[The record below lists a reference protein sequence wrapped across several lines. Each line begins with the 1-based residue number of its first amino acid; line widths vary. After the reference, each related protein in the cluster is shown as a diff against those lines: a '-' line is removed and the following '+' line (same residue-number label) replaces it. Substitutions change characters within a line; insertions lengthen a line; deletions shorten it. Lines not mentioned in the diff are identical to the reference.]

1 MAHGSQNIIIHFAF
15 LPGAQSPFGFVF
27 QYNFFSFFNTLVS
40 FWKVV
45 CRVPVSGAS
54 QQGLFCWRPF
64 YAENCVVHSAS
75 YFLFPFH
82 SLSGFLLHARHAKAL
97 SCGSCPYPW
106 QLTHGVH
113 SGISRGLSFFPSPFG
128 QQQLRN
134 RSERQ
139 DRVQTQTH
147 EKEHMECNK
156 LNATQQG
163 KEAGR
168 GEG

>member
-1 MAHGSQNIIIHFAF
+1 MANGSQDIIIHFAF

-27 QYNFFSFFNTLVS
+27 QYVFFFFLTLIS

-45 CRVPVSGAS
+45 CRFPASGAS

-97 SCGSCPYPW
+97 SSGSSPYLW
-106 QLTHGVH
+106 QLTHAFTLALAVVFLF
-113 SGISRGLSFFPSPFG
+113 SPPPFG

-134 RSERQ
+134 VVKDRTVCRHKLMKRSTWN
-139 DRVQTQTH
+139 VT
-147 EKEHMECNK
+147 N
-156 LNATQQG
+156 
-163 KEAGR
+163 
-168 GEG
+168 

>member
-1 MAHGSQNIIIHFAF
+1 MALRILLFILLSCQVPRAHLDLFFSTI
-15 LPGAQSPFGFVF
+15 
-27 QYNFFSFFNTLVS
+27 FFSFFNTLVS

-45 CRVPVSGAS
+45 CRFPVSGAS

-113 SGISRGLSFFPSPFG
+113 SGICRGLSFFPSPFG
-128 QQQLRN
+128 QQQLRD
-134 RSERQ
+134 RSTGPCA
-139 DRVQTQTH
+139 DT
-147 EKEHMECNK
+147 NS
-156 LNATQQG
+156 
-163 KEAGR
+163 
-168 GEG
+168 